1 MEIDSP
7 HSGGRRE
14 TVDER
19 PDATQRAAAAHRRL
33 LRDRLIMLTLL
44 AGAWELGVRV
54 GWLDPL
60 FFAAPTQVVRAFAE
74 LSVNAEV
81 RQTFIDTVIVVGA
94 AFGVGAGLAVLVGA
108 WLGLVKTAYRIFL
121 PFISIAMST
130 PKIIFLPLILVAL
143 GTGAISKVAYAGMS
157 AFFFTVPNVAASV
170 RMLDHRL
177 LMAMESLGASRRQR
191 FVHLVIPG
199 SLPGVVT
206 GLWFGMKHAL
216 LSVLVAE
223 LFISQRGIGF
233 WINRYTSS
241 FQVDKVFALI
251 LALALVAVGLGWMF
265 RVAERRLDRWR
276 PAHQEG

>member
-1 MEIDSP
+1 VQIDSP
-7 HSGGRRE
+7 QSATGHEPTVEGEARR
-14 TVDER
+14 DPER
-19 PDATQRAAAAHRRL
+19 RRL
-33 LRDRLIMLTLL
+33 FRDRIILLTLL
-44 AGAWELGVRV
+44 LGAWELGVRV

-60 FFAAPTQVVRAFAE
+60 FFAAPTQVVRAFGE
-74 LSVNAEV
+74 LAVDAKV
-81 RQTFIDTVIVVGA
+81 RQTFIDTVVVVGA
-94 AFGVGAGLAVLVGA
+94 AFGIGAGSALLVGT
-108 WLGLVKTAYRIFL
+108 WLGLVKTAHRIFL

-130 PKIIFLPLILVAL
+130 PKIIFLPLFVVAL
-143 GTGAISKVAYAGMS
+143 GTGSISKVAYAGMS

-170 RMLDHRL
+170 RMLDPRL
-177 LMAMESLGASRRQR
+177 VMAVESLGASRRQR
-191 FVHLVIPG
+191 FTHLVIPG

-223 LFISQRGIGF
+223 LFISQGGIGF

-251 LALALVAVGLGWMF
+251 LALAIVAVGLGWMF

-276 PAHQEG
+276 PAYEGT